1 MNPIEAVFEKTAVE
15 TPEISPDSVV
25 KRRFDSDTAPKLFLA
40 VIAFSAVAIV
50 FSIILYI
57 SYLSIPAFRE
67 VGVVEFLTG
76 EYWIPSIEYYG
87 ALPLIAGTLLVTA
100 GALLISIPLGL
111 AAAIY
116 LSELASER
124 VRNILKPIC
133 EVFAGIPS
141 TVFGFFGL
149 VVLCPFLLKT
159 FPNQMTYATSWLA
172 GSIILGIM
180 ALPTIITV
188 SEDSLRAVPCSFRE
202 ASLAMGA
209 TRWETIRQVVLPGA
223 SSGVIASF
231 ILGIGRVMGETMA
244 VVMVTGSV
252 AIIPEP
258 LWNVFS
264 GVRTMTATLVREMP
278 EVVFGST
285 HYSSLFAV
293 ALILMISVVTVNLIA
308 SHIGRRT
315 KVKMGAIP
323 PSRFSVAVSEK
334 MGKIIPQ
341 SASENYRRFKP
352 LLRKILAS
360 MFVFAV
366 TWMALS
372 LFTNVITTTLVAFAV
387 LSLFLAASTVSRR
400 VNRKAKQ
407 EASFWSLRLSMFMV
421 IGILVFILGYLM
433 MRGLPVLSWDFLTQ
447 YPRDNGRQGG
457 IFPAILGTVQLM
469 VGMAFIM
476 LPLGIC
482 TGIYLSLY
490 AKQNSRTTGLIRQ
503 AINALNGTPS
513 IVFGL
518 FGMSVFVILFGWGYS
533 LIAGCIVLA
542 FMELPVV
549 IKTTEEAISA
559 VPRSMMEASMAMGV
573 SKWKT
578 IVHVILPAAA
588 GGVVTGVILSIGR
601 AAGETAPIM
610 FTAVTSLKFS
620 ISADPGNAVMAL
632 PYHLYRMATE
642 VPNAGDIAYGV
653 AVVLL
658 MLVLSMFLL
667 ASLVRHHYSK
677 NTKW

>member
-15 TPEISPDSVV
+15 TPEIGPDSVI
-25 KRRFDSDTAPKLFLA
+25 KRKFDSDTAPKLFLTA
-40 VIAFSAVAIV
+40 IALSAVAIV
-50 FSIILYI
+50 FFIIFYI
-57 SYLSIPAFRE
+57 AYLSIPAFQE
-67 VGVVEFLTG
+67 VGAVEFLTG
-76 EYWIPSIEYYG
+76 DLWVPLVGYYG
-87 ALPLIAGTLLVTA
+87 ALPLIAGTLLVTV

-116 LSELASER
+116 LSEIASEK

-141 TVFGFFGL
+141 IVFGFFGL
-149 VVLCPFLLKT
+149 VVLCPFLLEM
-159 FPNQMTYATSWLA
+159 FPDQMSYSTCWLA
-172 GSIILGIM
+172 GSIILGFM

-188 SEDSLRAVPCSFRE
+188 SEDALRAVPRSFRE

-209 TRWETIRQVVLPGA
+209 TKWETIRQVVLPGA
-223 SSGVIASF
+223 SSGVIAAF

-244 VVMVTGSV
+244 VVMVTGSM

-264 GVRTMTATLVREMP
+264 GVRTLTATLVREMP
-278 EVVFGST
+278 EVVFGSL

-293 ALILMISVVTVNLIA
+293 AFILMVAVVAVNLIA
-308 SHIGRRT
+308 SHIGKRT
-315 KVKMGAIP
+315 KVKMGALP
-323 PSRFSVAVSEK
+323 PSKFSVALSNK
-334 MGKIIPQ
+334 MEEIIPR
-341 SASENYRRFKP
+341 STVENFNRYKP
-352 LLRKILAS
+352 LIIKTLAA
-360 MFVFAV
+360 MFIFAM
-366 TWMALS
+366 TWMAAS
-372 LFTNVITTTLVAFAV
+372 LFMSVMNTTLVAFAV
-387 LSLFLAASTVSRR
+387 LGVFFVLSLGGRSINRR
-400 VNRKAKQ
+400 LKQ
-407 EASFWSLRLSMFMV
+407 NVSFWSLKTAMIV
-421 IGILVFILGYLM
+421 VVGILVFILGYLM
-433 MRGLPVLSWDFLTQ
+433 IRGFPVLSWEFLTE
-447 YPRDNGRQGG
+447 YPRNNGREGG
-457 IFPAILGTVQLM
+457 IFPALFGTIQLII
-469 VGMAFIM
+469 GMSFIM

-482 TGIYLSLY
+482 TGIFLSLY
-490 AKQNSRTTGLIRQ
+490 AKQNSKVTKLIRQ

-559 VPRSMMEASMAMGV
+559 VPRSILEASMAMGV

-578 IVHVILPAAA
+578 ILHVIIPAAA
-588 GGVVTGVILSIGR
+588 GGVITGIILSIGR

-610 FTAVTSLKFS
+610 FTAVTSLRFT

-642 VPNAGDIAYGV
+642 VPGGTEVAYGV

-658 MLVLSMFLL
+658 VLVLSMFLL

-677 NTKW
+677 NAKW